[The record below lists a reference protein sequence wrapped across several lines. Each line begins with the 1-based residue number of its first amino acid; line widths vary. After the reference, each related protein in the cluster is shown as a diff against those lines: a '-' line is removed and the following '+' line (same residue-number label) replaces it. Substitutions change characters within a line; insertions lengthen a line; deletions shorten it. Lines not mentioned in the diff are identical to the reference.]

1 MRFSTVLLFA
11 LPLASIMAGP
21 VPAATPPVDSLVSKA
36 STVIA
41 HLSHLNTLGA
51 QIVNSSSAASTPQLN
66 AAINHINRIVDSLVP
81 VQSGGL
87 LDGLL
92 GGLLAGGGGLGLL
105 LGGDGDILSG
115 LLPGDPLGDL
125 LGGTNGGGLLGGD
138 LLGGLLN
145 GLLGGI
151 LGEGGLLSGLL
162 GGGSDG
168 LLVSISD
175 LLELFPDVGSSC
187 GTDLVGEL
195 LSVVKDLV
203 GSLTDI
209 LPDAQQCACGQNQA
223 LRTGVASLIKAS
235 KDQLAP
241 IRTH

>member
-21 VPAATPPVDSLVSKA
+21 VLPACSCSPRRFPRLQSFYRHRPPQPPQHPRRPD
-36 STVIA
+36 
-41 HLSHLNTLGA
+41 
-51 QIVNSSSAASTPQLN
+51 VNSSSAASTPQLN

-81 VQSGGL
+81 VQSDGL

-151 LGEGGLLSGLL
+151 LGR
-162 GGGSDG
+162 
-168 LLVSISD
+168 
-175 LLELFPDVGSSC
+175 
-187 GTDLVGEL
+187 L

-209 LPDAQQCACGQNQA
+209 LPDAQKCACGQNQA

-241 IRTH
+241 VRTH